1 MKRNM
6 PNGLVIVDNLL
17 LIKSMMKMMIV
28 PLGISKLNT
37 IANNDWSAS
46 GGSGA
51 NPKTGGERR
60 GSLTCSQV
68 QLLLLR
74 DQRRSQV
81 TSLILIIS
89 AIFYNLCNVQ
99 APRGR
104 CLPHVGPRDQ
114 KERRGGRVQ
123 RKRNIALEKSLEQY
137 FQNDQARQAQGLR
150 KHLLFSFS
158 STATE
163 VL

>member
-81 TSLILIIS
+81 TSLIFIIG
-89 AIFYNLCNVQ
+89 AIFLQFLQ